1 MPMTTPR
8 SPGPLA
14 LVFRLSVA
22 ATLALFAGCESTP
35 CEGDGCIDACNGA
48 PCGDDA
54 SLPPPPVSAGPG
66 RFTECRSDASCDE
79 GSGFEC
85 VDGTCLHAC
94 RSHFDCGGVAR
105 CESSRGRSA
114 YCALTDPP
122 TEPGGYY
129 SNCPDGVC
137 ARGFGC
143 VGSGIGD
150 TDSYCTANCAGD
162 GDCPAGYFCGVVATS
177 EGGEQSVCTPRGFC
191 AECERD
197 ADCLSVP
204 GGVCAR
210 DASGEKR
217 CTALCDPARPS
228 CPWGAATECRVT
240 DSELGVPTC
249 QHRSGACRGQGAG
262 CDACWRDEDC
272 PNGYCLVSSYT
283 GESWCIDQML
293 PCTCSEL
300 SKILDFCDGESTGCP
315 DSPSGMPMVCY
326 DPGSAGGGVCVGVN
340 LPGSSSGSRQL
351 SCWR

>member
-1 MPMTTPR
+1 MSTPR

-22 ATLALFAGCESTP
+22 TALALFAGCESTP
-35 CEGDGCIDACNGA
+35 CEGEGCLDACNGA
-48 PCGDDA
+48 PCGDEA
-54 SLPPPPVSAGPG
+54 PPPPPPVSAGPG
-66 RFTECRSDASCDE
+66 RFTQCRSSASCDE
-79 GSGFEC
+79 ASGFEC
-85 VDGTCLHAC
+85 IDGTCRHAC

-105 CESSRGRSA
+105 CESSGGQDA

-137 ARGFGC
+137 ARGFSC

-150 TDSYCTANCAGD
+150 TDSYCTANCVGD
-162 GDCPAGYFCGVVATS
+162 GDCPDGYFCGVVATAD
-177 EGGEQSVCTPRGFC
+177 GAEQSVCTPRGFC

-197 ADCLSVP
+197 ADCLSVQ

-249 QHRSGACRGQGAG
+249 QHRFGACRGQGAG

-300 SKILDFCDGESTGCP
+300 SRILDFCDGPSTGCP
-315 DSPSGMPMVCY
+315 NSPSGMPMVCY